1 MRKLFLMAA
10 VTSLISISSFADT
23 VIIEENIPNP
33 GDTTTHT
40 TYTTGSTAITDNLVS
55 QDWIDGSWTGS
66 MFPDSSD
73 INESIYLTG
82 KDGKYA
88 ETVINSEG
96 ILTENEL
103 KEGLTSTFKADI
115 RWWNQWEST
124 VTMTQTA
131 TDTNGSTTQILL
143 LEDTT
148 NHNYQFNN
156 YQNTLVI
163 APDEENTHGTLTARF
178 DFDVD
183 DDAGN
188 WNGGHSGVD
197 VVRPEVIINYLALT
211 EQSVSTVVFCY
222 QKTPPTCP
230 AQEEIADVVEIIDD
244 IFEDDIF
251 EEDYS
256 YEDTYINTEY
266 IEYEYDWNDDYF
278 YDDIYE
284 EEEYFE
290 EEPAYYLTDDFFFED
305 EYYDEYEYE
314 PDYVEYDTNIEL
326 EEFDY
331 EINEDYYEEEY
342 SLAFDDMPAMEEYFE
357 EEYYEEEIYVETFTD
372 DEFID
377 NFEEMFEEMPMEE
390 MEMVEEYFEEKFEE
404 YFEEEPEIVEEFEE
418 EYIVEEEAMEEEP
431 EVEVAM
437 AEEETMEE
445 PNEVEEQPS
454 SESIAADEPEE
465 ATDVAEQEE
474 SLDEVQ
480 SEEGTSG
487 GEEGTSGGEEGTS
500 GGDVGAGES
509 VEEKPKVDLDIKI
522 ATIEKVIQSKISNEM
537 QRVSVTLDV
546 INEIISREM
555 VATQPDISSYFNMN
569 AALFDTRQLPGGNP
583 DFFMMQASLDSYSKT
598 IYNTQANLA
607 GTDPVIQY
615 QIKLNEA
622 RSATDAAYIKL
633 KGLID
638 ARSN

>member
-1 MRKLFLMAA
+1 MRKLFLMAV
-10 VTSLISISSFADT
+10 VTSLISTISFADT
-23 VIIEENIPNP
+23 VIIEEDIPNP

-40 TYTTGSTAITDNLVS
+40 TYTTGSTAVTDNLVS

-103 KEGLTSTFKADI
+103 KEGLSSIFKADI

-178 DFDVD
+178 DFDVEEA
-183 DDAGN
+183 AGN

-230 AQEEIADVVEIIDD
+230 AQEEIADVAETIDE
-244 IFEDDIF
+244 IFEGEIF

-278 YDDIYE
+278 YE

-290 EEPAYYLTDDFFFED
+290 EETAYYLTDDFFFETEYYD
-305 EYYDEYEYE
+305 DTYYDEYEYDYE
-314 PDYVEYDTNIEL
+314 PDLVEYDTEIEL

-331 EINEDYYEEEY
+331 EPNEDYYEEEN

-357 EEYYEEEIYVETFTD
+357 E
-372 DEFID
+372 
-377 NFEEMFEEMPMEE
+377 
-390 MEMVEEYFEEKFEE
+390 YFEEK
-404 YFEEEPEIVEEFEE
+404 PELVEEFKE

-437 AEEETMEE
+437 AEEVMEE
-445 PNEVEEQPS
+445 PDEVEEQPS
-454 SESIAADEPEE
+454 SESVVADEPEE
-465 ATDVAEQEE
+465 TTDVAEQEE
-474 SLDEVQ
+474 PLNETTP
-480 SEEGTSG
+480 EEGS
-487 GEEGTSGGEEGTS
+487 SS
-500 GGDVGAGES
+500 GDVGPGEVVEDVQT

-537 QRVSVTLDV
+537 QRVSMTLDV
-546 INEIISREM
+546 VNELISREM
-555 VATQPDISSYFNMN
+555 IATQPDMSSYFNMN
-569 AALFDTRQLPGGNP
+569 AALFDTRQLPGGDP
-583 DFFMMQASLDSYSKT
+583 AFFMMQASLDSYSKT

-607 GTDPVIQY
+607 GTDPVVQY

-622 RSATDAAYIKL
+622 RSVTDAAYIKL
-633 KGLID
+633 KGLLD